1 MMMQRTANE
10 YAACER
16 RICKRSDQPKI
27 NRITNNDAMKPEFL
41 SSGFIFTASYL
52 MNITNMI
59 IHVFANSFIHIEPER
74 FDLVP

>member
-1 MMMQRTANE
+1 MAVD
-10 YAACER
+10 
-16 RICKRSDQPKI
+16 K
-27 NRITNNDAMKPEFL
+27 MKPEFL

-59 IHVFANSFIHIEPER
+59 IHVFTNSFIHIEPQR